1 MIMTERFEDIKE
13 EEKKQDF
20 IGKYQDEETEES
32 TVVSAYR
39 QVSTEQ
45 NGERLSQ

>member
-32 TVVSAYR
+32 T
-39 QVSTEQ
+39 E
-45 NGERLSQ
+45 E